1 MDAADRI
8 IKNISEYGMLLL
20 NENKYYPSV
29 MSVGG
34 DWDSTI
40 SLIEQREIFL
50 SKAFMSRTT
59 YLSTALYLCLKHFR
73 QSGIVNENEK
83 KVYNFLAESGG
94 CDTEALKDALPLGK
108 KELSAAMD
116 ALLADLH
123 ITVLKRGK
131 TLNDNW
137 SSYIWGTSRQWE
149 QTAGLAETVPD
160 REVCSRKI
168 FEILGNNLTEK
179 QILKLLKR

>member
-8 IKNISEYGMLLL
+8 IENINAYGMLLL
-20 NENKYYPSV
+20 NENKYYPSII
-29 MSVGG
+29 SVGG
-34 DWDSTI
+34 DWNSTLC
-40 SLIEQREIFL
+40 LIERQEIFFC
-50 SKAFMSRTT
+50 KAFMNRTT

-73 QSGIVNENEK
+73 QSEIVNENER

-116 ALLADLH
+116 GLLADLH

-131 TLNDNW
+131 TLSDNW
-137 SSYIWGTSRQWE
+137 SSYIWGN
-149 QTAGLAETVPD
+149 
-160 REVCSRKI
+160 K
-168 FEILGNNLTEK
+168 
-179 QILKLLKR
+179 